1 MRTVTGTIATAC
13 ALSAALLVAGCGGD
27 GGKDTKSSGEV
38 FLQPAAAQGPDPFT
52 ESTATAPVTPSP
64 VTREPR
70 PARTNHTAPTVSGHD
85 VRSIQGGTPGLY
97 AGTAR
102 VGSCDVNRQI
112 DYLNAD
118 PSRARA
124 FAQAEGVSQASVPAF
139 LRGLAPVVLRA
150 DTRVTNHGYR
160 AGRTTGFQSVLQAGT
175 AVLVDNGGVPRV
187 RCACGNPLKP
197 PVAQHGGYATSGR
210 PWSGYRPAQ
219 VVVVT
224 PAPQVITNVTIIN
237 IVDNTWIERPIG
249 HDVHHDH
256 VVPSPLPL
264 TPTPT
269 PTPSP
274 TTPTPSPYDSES
286 SADASPRENSTSPTG
301 ESDENAVTSPSATD
315 CVTPT
320 VTVTP
325 GATDDVV
332 PSRPPIDR
340 PACPTATVTATP
352 PATAPTTA
360 PDSLTPG
367 LTTTVP
373 GEPESPPDSADE
385 IGPETVPETPDLP
398 DGGGLIPDE
407 TDTTRRTLDSPTDLL
422 GG

>member
-13 ALSAALLVAGCGGD
+13 ALSAALFVAGCGGD
-27 GGKDTKSSGEV
+27 GAKDTKSSGEV

-52 ESTATAPVTPSP
+52 ESTATATVTPTPATPTSATSSP
-64 VTREPR
+64 ATREPR
-70 PARTNHTAPTVSGHD
+70 PARTAETASTAPPASAAGQR
-85 VRSIQGGTPGLY
+85 VRSLPGGTPGLY

-102 VGSCDVNRQI
+102 VSSCDVNRQI
-112 DYLNAD
+112 AHLTAD

-124 FAQAEGVSQASVPAF
+124 FAQSEGISQASVPAF
-139 LRGLAPVVLRA
+139 LRGLAPVTLRA

-160 AGRTTGFQSVLQAGT
+160 AGRTTGYQSVLQAGT
-175 AVLVDNGGVPRV
+175 AVLVDNRGTPRV
-187 RCACGNPLKP
+187 RCACGNPLRS

-219 VVVVT
+219 VVVVV
-224 PAPQVITNVTIIN
+224 PAPQVITNITIIN
-237 IVDNTWIERPIG
+237 VADNTWIERPIG

-256 VVPSPLPL
+256 IVQPPLPL

-269 PTPSP
+269 TPTP
-274 TTPTPSPYDSES
+274 TQGLGTPTPSPDDSGS
-286 SADASPRENSTSPTG
+286 SPGASPREDSTSPTG
-301 ESDENAVTSPSATD
+301 ESDESDENAVTSPSATD

-332 PSRPPIDR
+332 PSQPPAAL
-340 PACPTATVTATP
+340 PACPTATVTAP
-352 PATAPTTA
+352 PPTTAATTA
-360 PDSLTPG
+360 PDSVTPA
-367 LTTTVP
+367 
-373 GEPESPPDSADE
+373 SPPDPADE

-398 DGGGLIPDE
+398 DGGGLIPDD
-407 TDTTRRTLDSPTDLL
+407 TDAFD
-422 GG
+422 G